1 MPAKNITDVSSF
13 DRAMRDDLVLSPGNL
28 GILFCAA
35 MIASI
40 GLNLNSP
47 VVIIGAMLISP
58 LMSPIQAIG
67 YGLAISDSTLLGRA
81 LRLLGL
87 EVVTS
92 LVAASLYFLFSP
104 INTPTAEIL
113 NRVQPTIW
121 DVLIAILGGT
131 AGIIAATKKNSINVV
146 IGVAIATALMPP
158 LCVAGFSIVHANWRY
173 LGGSAY
179 LFLINS
185 FFIILATMSGSL
197 IYNKANHIHSTVPSR
212 FRWVISL
219 IAVAMAVPSLITALV
234 TVRQS
239 YLDSQLQSFVDSEM
253 SSIYVSKQ
261 SVDRN
266 QRKISLFV
274 VGSQVSSQ
282 EKQRLKKQL
291 PSYHLTDY
299 KLDITQLSAKKYVSI
314 ADLKKYFADNQQA
327 AQDADSTQDKV
338 QTAIA
343 DEVKKINKQVV
354 VSFSDLKE
362 EDDRVEVTIQ
372 TKQRLNA
379 AQKKALQKAVKD
391 AADQYS
397 MTVQMTFTVSD
408 K

>member
-1 MPAKNITDVSSF
+1 M
-13 DRAMRDDLVLSPGNL
+13 
-28 GILFCAA
+28 
-35 MIASI
+35 
-40 GLNLNSP
+40 
-47 VVIIGAMLISP
+47 
-58 LMSPIQAIG
+58 
-67 YGLAISDSTLLGRA
+67 
-81 LRLLGL
+81 
-87 EVVTS
+87 
-92 LVAASLYFLFSP
+92 
-104 INTPTAEIL
+104 
-113 NRVQPTIW
+113 
-121 DVLIAILGGT
+121 
-131 AGIIAATKKNSINVV
+131 
-146 IGVAIATALMPP
+146 
-158 LCVAGFSIVHANWRY
+158 
-173 LGGSAY
+173 
-179 LFLINS
+179 
-185 FFIILATMSGSL
+185 
-197 IYNKANHIHSTVPSR
+197 
-212 FRWVISL
+212 
-219 IAVAMAVPSLITALV
+219 ITALV